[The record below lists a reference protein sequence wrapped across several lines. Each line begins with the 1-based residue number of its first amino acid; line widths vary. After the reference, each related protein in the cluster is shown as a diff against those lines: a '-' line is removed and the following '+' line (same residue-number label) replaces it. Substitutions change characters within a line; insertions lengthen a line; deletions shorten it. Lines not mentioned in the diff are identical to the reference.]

1 MWVDLR
7 VRGSL
12 RRSWP
17 SGLAAWPAPLASL
30 RGSHGRDPAAESV
43 AKPHILLLVH
53 ISIPLQLDGCGNV
66 LVSFCRALLSS
77 LRSVDC
83 SLAGKSSEQ

>member
-1 MWVDLR
+1 MRVYMWAVWAMWVHPHEPAYVMWVDLR

-30 RGSHGRDPAAESV
+30 GVTNEAWAWPR
-43 AKPHILLLVH
+43 
-53 ISIPLQLDGCGNV
+53 
-66 LVSFCRALLSS
+66 
-77 LRSVDC
+77 
-83 SLAGKSSEQ
+83 

>member
-1 MWVDLR
+1 MWANWVHPHEPAYVMWVDLR

-30 RGSHGRDPAAESV
+30 LAVDGRIDCQGRGKLKSLS
-43 AKPHILLLVH
+43 
-53 ISIPLQLDGCGNV
+53 
-66 LVSFCRALLSS
+66 ALIICVGLGA
-77 LRSVDC
+77 LTKQ
-83 SLAGKSSEQ
+83 ATQIHMMPPPE

>member
-1 MWVDLR
+1 MSTKE
-7 VRGSL
+7 SL
-12 RRSWP
+12 WYPSSYTSRS
-17 SGLAAWPAPLASL
+17 LTSL
-30 RGSHGRDPAAESV
+30 QMEVLWRGSHGRDPAAESV
-43 AKPHILLLVH
+43 AKPHILLPVH

>member
-1 MWVDLR
+1 MRVYMWAMWVHPHEPAYVMWVDLR

-30 RGSHGRDPAAESV
+30 FLPSNLSCSDVVAGGSGNGR
-43 AKPHILLLVH
+43 IW
-53 ISIPLQLDGCGNV
+53 
-66 LVSFCRALLSS
+66 
-77 LRSVDC
+77 
-83 SLAGKSSEQ
+83 